1 MRSGKL
7 TNINCYL
14 SYLPDENQRFEL
26 CQRAICIKKK
36 GKCIMKK
43 LKEIPKFRSLKK
55 EEEFWSKR
63 DSTEYINYSKVELG
77 FLPELK
83 PSSKT
88 ISIRLPESLVD
99 AIKLLANKQD
109 IPYQSMLKILLADKV
124 RESLN
129 LKNRKGK
136 AA

>member
-1 MRSGKL
+1 
-7 TNINCYL
+7 
-14 SYLPDENQRFEL
+14 
-26 CQRAICIKKK
+26 
-36 GKCIMKK
+36 MKK
-43 LKEIPKFRSLKK
+43 LKEIPKFRSLK
-55 EEEFWSKR
+55 EEEDFWSTH

-129 LKNRKGK
+129 LKGRKGR